1 MPSAGMAK
9 QRGNGTRSV
18 PATLLWLPAIA
29 VSLLMTVS
37 GCNDDKPAAQP
48 GNKSTGTQ
56 AASSRPIESP
66 CEGTLST
73 IDEVF
78 KLSKLG
84 RTTTIGDGVLRLNDW
99 QRTCAPTDLPAALP
113 SEIEKLLSESQRKFL
128 DEKRF
133 LLRDG
138 EHLRD
143 CLLDRAI
150 STYAPGN
157 GATEL
162 ERVTHLFEHI
172 VRAIG
177 LVPKPPQNLP
187 FTPFEVYLL
196 GKGTAEDRA
205 WVFINVLKQLRIDA
219 VLILP
224 HAAGEQSAS
233 AATETPFLVGVLL
246 DGQVYLFDP
255 RAGVPIPAP
264 AGSTKGATTPRPA
277 TLAEA
282 AADAAM
288 LKQLDAGNNK
298 PYPIAAADLKQ
309 PEVAIVADAAF
320 WSPRMIGLQ
329 TQFVGARALVIA
341 DPLADSADGAPGIYH
356 RIAKAGGDFWD
367 AGRIRVWDFPEK
379 RLAAHA
385 QMAKDQQEILEEGQL
400 GPFGAYKTIAVD
412 ARGQAALVDKE
423 EHEDRAA
430 DSKLHPSVGVIK
442 RTTAGAQMRARL
454 DQLEGRF
461 SQAVREY
468 LEVRDKCRELLRFNI
483 PIPEKFRHARAVEDA
498 TYWTALCQFEQG
510 EFKSAINTLV
520 YYRKRPDSKNW
531 QRESRYLSAI
541 SQAADGNYPAAIAEL
556 EAVDSDDLEYA
567 GYQHLIRQWQAA
579 SNAKSH

>member
-1 MPSAGMAK
+1 L
-9 QRGNGTRSV
+9 SV
-18 PATLLWLPAIA
+18 FTLSLLIAIA
-29 VSLLMTVS
+29 SS
-37 GCNDDKPAAQP
+37 GCGDDKPAAQP
-48 GNKSTGTQ
+48 GHKSTGTQ
-56 AASSRPIESP
+56 AASGRPTESP

-99 QRTCAPTDLPAALP
+99 QRTCAPTETPAPLPP
-113 SEIEKLLSESQRKFL
+113 EIEKLLTESQRKFL

-133 LLRDG
+133 LQRDG

-143 CLLDRAI
+143 CLLDRAV
-150 STYAPGN
+150 STYAPGST
-157 GATEL
+157 GTEL

-187 FTPFEVYLL
+187 LTPYEVYLL

-219 VLILP
+219 VLVLP
-224 HAAGEQSAS
+224 HAEGEQSAS
-233 AATETPFLVGVLL
+233 ASAETPFLAGVLL
-246 DGQVYLFDP
+246 DGQVYLFDS
-255 RAGVPIPAP
+255 RAGVPIPARP
-264 AGSTKGATTPRPA
+264 GQAKSGTIPRPA

-282 AADAAM
+282 AADAAV
-288 LKQLDAGNNK
+288 LKQLDAGNSQ

-329 TQFVGARALVIA
+329 AQFVGARALVIA
-341 DPLADSADGAPGIYH
+341 DPLADTADGAPGLYH

-367 AGRIRVWDFPEK
+367 ASRIRVWDFPEK
-379 RLAAHA
+379 RLVAHA
-385 QMAKDQQEILEEGQL
+385 QMTKDQQEILEEGQL

-430 DSKLHPSVGVIK
+430 DGKLHPGVGIIK

-454 DQLEGRF
+454 DQLEGHF

-483 PIPEKFRHARAVEDA
+483 PIPEKFRHSRADEDA

-520 YYRKRPDSKNW
+520 YYRKRPDAKNW
-531 QRESRYLSAI
+531 QRESRYLLAI
-541 SQAADGNYPAAIAEL
+541 SHAADGNYPAAIAEL
-556 EAVDSDDLEYA
+556 EPVEPDDLEYA
-567 GYQHLIRQWQAA
+567 GYQYLIRQWQSA
-579 SNAKSH
+579 SSATGH